1 MSTATQPAGP
11 DERTLAKQTQM
22 VAQTFA
28 LFGKAIKNIGIYLH
42 NTARHV
48 EFLEPVVASVRAYG
62 EAFGPMVVTV
72 DSAGFTFNKQVV
84 FDESFQNDSISY
96 KFYREGVR
104 RLIFRPE
111 IELEEFQVFAKICMA
126 NFRSGEYF
134 GKDALSLLWEAELQN
149 IEYAVVDSFSIDGV
163 SEEEVE
169 VEVEKVV
176 SYLYSRLK
184 SHSGDYL
191 RFARLQAEDLETKLE
206 GVDTIRGGIIQGQPA
221 SDELKAELQEE
232 LRIDLEERML
242 PKLVNAVFEVVQK
255 EEGAEHSVQDV
266 LVQLLDAMLLQED
279 FTSINHVVTKL
290 KSLERDPVKGAF
302 YTTLRESFVARM
314 GEEERIRKIGEIL
327 NTSRPED
334 SKAIF
339 RYLFNLDSS
348 AVVPLLEVLERIE
361 IQENRQV
368 ICDAL
373 VAIGAETPDPFVHR
387 LESDKSQ
394 LVRDMIYIIDRIDFP
409 DKAKMFKKVLRNPNL
424 AVRLEALNIIA
435 NSRTEECRQ
444 LVVECL
450 SDPNPQMRIQAARA
464 LPQYDKQLAYV
475 ELSRLVRDSEFQKR
489 DFKEKF
495 QVYQALGSTQQQG
508 ALAFF
513 NSLLQQK
520 SLFGKKKQQ
529 EDKLLAIGGLSQFA
543 SIPSFKLLKAVS
555 EDTSNPAELRQAAH
569 RGMLHVRKQ
578 LFGEEGA

>member
-1 MSTATQPAGP
+1 MTTATRGSTP
-11 DERTLAKQTQM
+11 DERALEQQAKL
-22 VAQTFA
+22 VAQTFM

-48 EFLEPVVASVRAYG
+48 EFLEPVVASIRAYG
-62 EAFGPMVVTV
+62 EAYGPMVVTV
-72 DSAGFTFNKQVV
+72 DSGGFTFAKKVV

-104 RLIFRPE
+104 RLVFRPE
-111 IELEEFQVFAKICMA
+111 IEMEEFQTFTRICMA
-126 NFRSGEYF
+126 NFSSGEHY

-163 SEEEVE
+163 DDEEVE
-169 VEVEKVV
+169 VEVDKVV

-184 SHSGDYL
+184 SNSGDYL
-191 RFARLQAEDLETKLE
+191 RFARLQAEDLETQLE
-206 GVDTIRGGIIQGQPA
+206 GVDAIRGGIIQGTPA
-221 SDELKAELQEE
+221 SEELKAELKEE
-232 LRIDLEERML
+232 IRQDIEERML
-242 PKLVNAVFEVVQK
+242 PKLVNTIFQVVQ
-255 EEGAEHSVQDV
+255 EMDGQDQSVQEV
-266 LVQLLDAMLLQED
+266 LIQLLDAMLLQED
-279 FTSINHVVTKL
+279 FASINHIVTKL
-290 KSLERDPVKGAF
+290 KALERDPVKGAF
-302 YTTLRESFVARM
+302 YAMLRQNFVSRM

-339 RYLFNLDSS
+339 RYLFNLDSN

-387 LESDKSQ
+387 LDSDKSQ
-394 LVRDMIYIIDRIDFP
+394 LVRDMIYVIDRIDFP
-409 DKAKMFKKVLRNPNL
+409 DKTKMFKRVLSNPNL
-424 AVRLEALNIIA
+424 AVRLEALQIIA
-435 NSRTEECRQ
+435 RSKTEECRQ

-450 SDPNPQMRIQAARA
+450 SDPNAQMRIQAARA

-475 ELSRLVRDSEFQKR
+475 ELSRLVRDSDFQKR

-495 QVYQALGSTQQQG
+495 QIYQALGSTQQQG
-508 ALAFF
+508 ALAYF

-520 SLFGKKKQQ
+520 GLFGKKKQQ

-555 EDTSNPAELRQAAH
+555 EDTSNPAEIRQAAH
-569 RGMLHVRKQ
+569 RGMLHVRKE
-578 LFGEEGA
+578 LFGEEA